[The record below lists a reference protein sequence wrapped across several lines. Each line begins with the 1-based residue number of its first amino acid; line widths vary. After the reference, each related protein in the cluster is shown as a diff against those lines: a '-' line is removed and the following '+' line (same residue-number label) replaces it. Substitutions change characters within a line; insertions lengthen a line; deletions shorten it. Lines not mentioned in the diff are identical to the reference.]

1 MDDNIVDSNP
11 DSNLDL
17 ELDLSNESKISDV
30 PVPIPLP
37 DGEESTGQSRRQ
49 GSRVRV
55 KPSRLIDE
63 INSLPPP
70 LPISSSKSK
79 KAKKATP
86 VSKTKKRSRG
96 DISDSDEKQKDN
108 ISDSNKTQKTNK
120 INIVSEFLDFSFTPK
135 NVEIGN
141 YKLTESNQKII
152 DYVIGELELI
162 REYTKDDKDE
172 KRKLRTL
179 FLQQCSKDKF
189 LRELFEKLIKYLN
202 GKSDNNKKRIREEE
216 SSSFCIKIAGGNMFY
231 IYALIIY
238 YYLIKDQE
246 IIIFIQEKLELKL
259 EIEINDEQKIELEE
273 SIELILKN
281 DLSDLDFTLL
291 INSQSDE
298 GYKSAEVDKVDEA
311 DESDES
317 DDSEYEYNSKK
328 RMRIVKEK
336 QSGGVDERLLN
347 NSIKVSSPGF
357 FVCRLKTFHS
367 IDIDNL
373 NKKIKEYTEK
383 EKNIYDTK
391 LLELIS
397 KLYEEVQENIPLLSY
412 KKKFLSKKCKE
423 LLNIDYRKIIF
434 PQIFQSDMLSKIQSE
449 KYNIKEKEED
459 IKILKFL
466 EHQKKIIEISKNIN
480 IQIFLSFL
488 DPNIDSCY
496 VKIKTKEKDI
506 DVLSSNFLI
515 NLINFFNRKI
525 KSINSILI
533 KQQYDNE
540 LDKKH
545 LHTTDVICKYNFIQ
559 TAFSKIIENIFTQA
573 EYKDLLYHMQTKLN
587 ELYNTSENITIKL
600 VKPPIVNHTFK
611 DCQEKF
617 YKIAESFA
625 RPPNGNNMQLSF
637 NIIHIDDALPL
648 LYAYYYD
655 IENQK
660 EFEQNEEDESFR
672 KLFQELSINDD
683 RKHGGKH
690 GGKYTKKT
698 KIIKKTK
705 KIKKMKKIKK
715 TKKIKNRKHK
725 KQNKKRIN

>member
-1 MDDNIVDSNP
+1 MDDNIVDSNS

-17 ELDLSNESKISDV
+17 ELDLSDESKISDV
-30 PVPIPLP
+30 PVPISLPLP
-37 DGEESTGQSRRQ
+37 DRKESTGESRRQ

-55 KPSRLIDE
+55 KTSRLIDE
-63 INSLPPP
+63 INPLPPP
-70 LPISSSKSK
+70 PPSSSSKSK
-79 KAKKATP
+79 KSKKPTP
-86 VSKTKKRSRG
+86 VSKTKKRSH
-96 DISDSDEKQKDN
+96 DYISDSNKKQKDV

-120 INIVSEFLDFSFTPK
+120 INIISEFLDFSFTPK

-141 YKLTESNQKII
+141 YKLTESNEKII

-179 FLQQCSKDKF
+179 FLQQCSKDEF

-216 SSSFCIKIAGGNMFY
+216 LSSFSIKIAGGNMFY

-238 YYLIKDQE
+238 YYLIKDE
-246 IIIFIQEKLELKL
+246 KIIIFIQEKLELKL
-259 EIEINDEQKIELEE
+259 EIEINDEQKIELKE

-298 GYKSAEVDKVDEA
+298 GYESAEVDKVDKA
-311 DESDES
+311 DEASES
-317 DDSEYEYNSKK
+317 DDSDDEDTLNRKT
-328 RMRIVKEK
+328 MRRVE

-347 NSIKVSSPGF
+347 NNIKVSSPGF

-373 NKKIKEYTEK
+373 EGKIEEYTRK
-383 EKNIYDTK
+383 EKNIYNTK

-397 KLYEEVQENIPLLSY
+397 KLYKEIKDKIKLLSY
-412 KKKFLSKKCKE
+412 KNKFLSKKCKE
-423 LLNIDYRKIIF
+423 LLNIDYKKIIF
-434 PQIFQSDMLSKIQSE
+434 PQIFQNDMLSKIQ
-449 KYNIKEKEED
+449 NIKEKYHEKETD
-459 IKILKFL
+459 IKILEFL
-466 EHQKKIIEISKNIN
+466 KNQKKIIEISKDIN

-525 KSINSILI
+525 KGINSILI

-540 LDKKH
+540 LNKKY
-545 LHTTDVICKYNFIQ
+545 LHNTDVICKYNFIQ

-587 ELYNTSENITIKL
+587 ELYNTSENITIRL
-600 VKPPIVNHTFK
+600 IKPPVVNHTFK

-660 EFEQNEEDESFR
+660 EFEQYEED
-672 KLFQELSINDD
+672 KLFVDLFEGLTINDD
-683 RKHGGKH
+683 DRKS

-705 KIKKMKKIKK
+705 KIKKMKKNKK

>member
-17 ELDLSNESKISDV
+17 ELDLSDKSKISDV
-30 PVPIPLP
+30 PVPIPLPLP
-37 DGEESTGQSRRQ
+37 DGEESTGQSRRE
-49 GSRVRV
+49 GKRRIVP
-55 KPSRLIDE
+55 PSRLTYE
-63 INSLPPP
+63 LN
-70 LPISSSKSK
+70 SSSKSK
-79 KAKKATP
+79 KTKKSTP
-86 VSKTKKRSRG
+86 VSKTNPTPFSKTQKRSH
-96 DISDSDEKQKDN
+96 DEIS
-108 ISDSNKTQKTNK
+108 SDSNKTQKTTQKTNK

-162 REYTKDDKDE
+162 REYTKDDKDK

-298 GYKSAEVDKVDEA
+298 GYKSAEVDKVDES

-317 DDSEYEYNSKK
+317 DDSEYEDNSNK
-328 RMRIVKEK
+328 RMRIVK

-367 IDIDNL
+367 IDINNL
-373 NKKIKEYTEK
+373 KRKIEEYTGK
-383 EKNIYDTK
+383 EKNIYNTK

-397 KLYEEVQENIPLLSY
+397 NLYAEIEKKISLLSH
-412 KKKFLSKKCKE
+412 KNIFLSKKCKE

-434 PQIFQSDMLSKIQSE
+434 PQIFQSNMLSKIENIEE
-449 KYNIKEKEED
+449 KYHEQETD

-466 EHQKKIIEISKNIN
+466 KCQKKIIEISKDIN

-488 DPNIDSCY
+488 DSKIYSCY
-496 VKIKTKEKDI
+496 VKTDKDI
-506 DVLSSNFLI
+506 NVLSSNFLI
-515 NLINFFNRKI
+515 KLINFFNRKI

-545 LHTTDVICKYNFIQ
+545 LHTTDVICKYKFIQ
-559 TAFSKIIENIFTQA
+559 TAFSKIIENIFIQA
-573 EYKDLLYHMQTKLN
+573 EYKDLLYHMQRKLN

-683 RKHGGKH
+683 RKHGGK
-690 GGKYTKKT
+690 YTKKT